1 MNEARLK
8 FTYFKRRKKTTFDGI
23 SMFEI
28 TFKYT
33 QLFSVWG
40 FIFCIIKHHKPM
52 KKNKLKSPFIS
63 LTFPCGSFY
72 LKTKGSSLVFYSL
85 LLCGSFVKGNSVW

>member
-1 MNEARLK
+1 MGVTYIRGENPQDTIKSPMNEARLK

-63 LTFPCGSFY
+63 LTFPCGSF
-72 LKTKGSSLVFYSL
+72 
-85 LLCGSFVKGNSVW
+85 